1 MKWMFCFLV
10 FVSMVTAGEVAAI
23 PEIEKVVDFYARVE
37 DRSRISGDRID
48 NFAKS
53 NSISRKQVYE
63 AVKSRIKYAHDIF
76 KKTDSKDERSYRWK
90 YMSYLI
96 AYAGNTRD
104 PEWIP
109 FFEEFYVDA
118 PKSIRTQILR
128 AYIWTDVGKG
138 LDFTEKAFDCDE
150 IDHRDYLDIWTRL
163 QRQYTYASK
172 HDQKII
178 VSFLLRRMEKATRAN
193 DVEDIDKALTTHVPE
208 YRTSMQRK
216 KYVEK
221 FLKSGNDYT
230 ANLGRKIAEEIEK
243 TPPAKR
249 ADLSELLKKPK
260 NEAASE

>member
-10 FVSMVTAGEVAAI
+10 FVSMVAAEEVASI

-53 NSISRKQVYE
+53 NNISRKQVHE
-63 AVKSRIKYAHDIF
+63 AVRNRVRYAYDMF
-76 KKTDSKDERSYRWK
+76 KKTDSKDEQSYRLR
-90 YMSYLI
+90 YMTYLI
-96 AYAGNTRD
+96 GYAGNTRD

-118 PKSIRTQILR
+118 PKSIRTQILL
-128 AYIWTDVGKG
+128 AYIWLDVRRG
-138 LDFTEKAFDCDE
+138 LDFAEKVFDRDE
-150 IDHRDYLDIWTRL
+150 IDHRGYAGIWSRL
-163 QRQYTYASK
+163 QFQYAYASK
-172 HDQKII
+172 KDQKII

-193 DVEDIDKALTTHVPE
+193 DVEDIDKALVTHIPE

-216 KYVEK
+216 KHVEK

-243 TPPAKR
+243 VPPK
-249 ADLSELLKKPK
+249 
-260 NEAASE
+260 